1 MGNEVALIMSVGAWR
16 KKMSTQQ
23 PRENRKATELGD
35 PLAVSMEMHI
45 GISLCICI
53 KRRTGT
59 TLSIVYT
66 NRPLTDSTDCALDPL
81 ELIEKLVIVVQLYD
95 IFQAIN
101 F

>member
-1 MGNEVALIMSVGAWR
+1 MN
-16 KKMSTQQ
+16 TQQ

-35 PLAVSMEMHI
+35 PLAVSVELHI

-53 KRRTGT
+53 KRRIGT
-59 TLSIVYT
+59 TLSVVYT

-81 ELIEKLVIVVQLYD
+81 ELIEKLTISVQLYN
-95 IFQAIN
+95 IFQAVN